1 MCVLIVI
8 LTLASCC
15 CASWSWSP
23 KQKIYGP
30 SHSDGW
36 NVPQKRSPEIEEE
49 KRGYSDI
56 LPKSLSDIKVTN
68 LLLASD
74 IEGNIHALNRQTG
87 ELVWSIVGDG
97 PLVSTIPNNVE
108 RKVSVLTTSS
118 DISPTSPQD
127 ASTVASPAGSQTFTA
142 KEIPGTSNKMSSNAD
157 SDASGTTWIIE
168 PYGEGTIYYFTPED
182 GLQKLPASIRN
193 LVLKSPFSLGD
204 NFVYTGVRKSS
215 IVKVNAKTGELMDAF
230 GSDCVSSNCNQFS
243 TESNTTG
250 SQKGQADEEA
260 ILLGKTVYELSI
272 HSRNETSWNITY
284 TTWGPNN
291 LHHKLASQNIESQ
304 DSLYIQPFHDSSLLA
319 LDSTTNA
326 VKWMASLPYITVN
339 VFDVYYDQ
347 DSPLDPKFMVL
358 PHPLNR
364 DGSIDDSENSSDEA
378 RKNNDHKHSSDES
391 DSTYIERTKE
401 GSWFAMSEDHYPSL
415 VRSAPLAKYV
425 SNERWRVPSILSNS
439 ELLGIAIA
447 GVHDNSLK
455 PAEFQDNQHIEIY
468 DPLKLPSVMP
478 TGKLL
483 SPNKHP
489 STKYQHQNDDTF
501 YKRPSSMRYY
511 QDRIAAQE
519 RLAIDGP
526 APPDFIAGLPPGN
539 GHLSLWKFFVYKAFE
554 NAVVTCMCVV
564 VVFVLAKFGVFQS
577 ANRILTNLGLGA
589 RTDLEAALNAN
600 MIDKGKTSSHDKSQV
615 DSETKDDSK
624 ADVQSNKAEKVSEVA
639 DQKSKKPSSIPND
652 FDKEGVQPNQK
663 IRRRKRGARGGKKNK
678 KNVNASTVVTSS
690 VNVDDRAG
698 ITMPVVKD
706 RIEESEN
713 NPKLTQLT
721 PSLTV
726 TNEVLGYGSHGTVVF
741 KGSFEDRPVA
751 VKRMLID
758 FYKIASHEIKLLQES
773 DDHSNVIRYYCS
785 QQSDRFLYIA
795 LELCTASLED
805 VIEKK
810 TDECSAILDDMN
822 PVRVLWQIANGLN
835 HLHSLKIVHRDI
847 KPQNILVTEPQLT
860 GKDVQHCNARF
871 LISDFGLCKKLEGDQ
886 SSFRATTA
894 QGSGT
899 FGWRAPELLLE
910 DLDKGSLSKKLLSH
924 DHRLTRAVDIFSTGC
939 VFYHYL
945 TKGGHPFGDKFTREG
960 NIIRGAFDLSL
971 LDDTVFEYEAKDL
984 ISQMIDRDPTKR
996 PDTAEIMQHP
1006 FFWTVDKKLNF
1017 LLKVSD
1023 RFEVERRD
1031 PPSDLLKKLESVSTE
1046 VIGEKGWFRMFDD
1059 EFMSNLGKYRKYSSD
1074 KLLDLLRAMRNKHHH
1089 FRDMPESLALK
1100 MGPLPDGFYFYFAKK
1115 FPRLLMMTYRV
1126 IKTNLSDD
1134 EMLREFF

>member
-1 MCVLIVI
+1 VIVS
-8 LTLASCC
+8 LATRC

-23 KQKIYGP
+23 RQKIDDDP
-30 SHSDGW
+30 PHSNGW
-36 NVPQKRSPEIEEE
+36 DVPQKRSPEIDEE
-49 KRGYSDI
+49 KRGFSDI
-56 LPKSLSDIKVTN
+56 LPKSLSEIKVTN

-87 ELVWSIVGDG
+87 ELVWSIVGEG
-97 PLVSTIPNNVE
+97 PLVSTIPSNSANK
-108 RKVSVLTTSS
+108 RSALTTSS
-118 DISPTSPQD
+118 N
-127 ASTVASPAGSQTFTA
+127 ASSSLSKETPTVASPAGSQTFTA
-142 KEIPGTSNKMSSNAD
+142 KGRAGSSANKQSSNTD
-157 SDASGTTWIIE
+157 SESSDTTWIIE
-168 PYGEGTIYYFTPED
+168 PYGEGTVYYFTPED

-204 NFVYTGVRKSS
+204 NFVYTGVRKSA

-230 GSDCVSSNCNQFS
+230 GSDCMNNNCNEFSDSSNS
-243 TESNTTG
+243 TDSDGEE
-250 SQKGQADEEA
+250 QEDEEA

-304 DSLYIQPFHDSSLLA
+304 DSLYVQPFHDSSLLA
-319 LDSTTNA
+319 LDSTTNT

-358 PHPLNR
+358 PHPLNK
-364 DGSIDDSENSSDEA
+364 DGSIDDSEISSDADKKESA
-378 RKNNDHKHSSDES
+378 GDQSNGDS

-401 GSWFAMSEDHYPSL
+401 GSWFALSEEHYPSL
-415 VRSAPLAKYV
+415 VRSAPLAKYI

-455 PAEFQDNQHIEIY
+455 PAESQDDQHVEIY
-468 DPLKLPSVMP
+468 DPLRLPSVMP
-478 TGKLL
+478 TGKL
-483 SPNKHP
+483 SPPNRHP
-489 STKYQHQNDDTF
+489 SMNFQRQNDDTF
-501 YKRPSSMRYY
+501 YKRPSSMRHY

-526 APPDFIAGLPPGN
+526 PDFIVGLPPGN
-539 GHLSLWKFFVYKAFE
+539 GHVSLWKFLIYKSFE
-554 NAVVTCMCVV
+554 NAVVTCICVI
-564 VVFVLAKFGVFQS
+564 VVFVLAKLGVFKS
-577 ANRILTNLGLGA
+577 ANKILSNFGLA
-589 RTDLEAALNAN
+589 LKPNVKAALN
-600 MIDKGKTSSHDKSQV
+600 IDKPNEEKKIPQDKSPV
-615 DSETKDDSK
+615 DSKTEHHLKSVGSRKDKKSLD
-624 ADVQSNKAEKVSEVA
+624 AAEKKIDKLISKIGEE
-639 DQKSKKPSSIPND
+639 DKSYA
-652 FDKEGVQPNQK
+652 QQNQK
-663 IRRRKRGARGGKKNK
+663 VRKRKRGARGGKKNK
-678 KNVNASTVVTSS
+678 KNVISSSVVTSS
-690 VNVDDRAG
+690 VNAMDHAG
-698 ITMPVVKD
+698 TTMPVVQD
-706 RIEESEN
+706 NIEKSE
-713 NPKLTQLT
+713 KYFKVTQLT

-726 TNEVLGYGSHGTVVF
+726 TNEILGYGSHGTVVF
-741 KGSFEDRPVA
+741 KGSFEERPVA

-822 PVRVLWQIANGLN
+822 PVKVLWQIANGLN

-847 KPQNILVTEPQLT
+847 KPQNILVTEPQIA
-860 GKDVQHCNARF
+860 GKEAQHCNARF

-910 DLDKGSLSKKLLSH
+910 DLDKGSISKKLLSH

-960 NIIRGAFDLSL
+960 NIIRGVFDLSL
-971 LDDTVFEYEAKDL
+971 LDNTDYEYEAKDL
-984 ISQMIDRDPTKR
+984 ISQMVDRDPTRR

-1006 FFWTVDKKLNF
+1006 FFWSVDKKLNF

-1031 PPSDLLKKLESVSTE
+1031 PPSPLLKKLEAVAPD
-1046 VIGEKGWFRMFDD
+1046 VIGIEGWFCKFDD
-1059 EFMSNLGKYRKYSSD
+1059 DFMDNLGKYRKYKDD

-1115 FPRLLMMTYRV
+1115 FPKLLMVTYRM
-1126 IKTNLSDD
+1126 IKANLSDD